1 MAVRVN
7 VILLAYITFS
17 THMSMPLSGMVLQRE
32 SIKAITINKQVELFG
47 LT

>member
-17 THMSMPLSGMVLQRE
+17 TPFLGMVLQRE
-32 SIKAITINKQVELFG
+32 PIKAITINKQVKRFG